1 MAARELTD
9 DLIALTA
16 NIDVQVVQGN
26 KTVEI
31 RNAGVHKGL
40 ASQNWLVK
48 NPCDFILAIG
58 DDLTDEDM
66 FTVLPGRAYSI
77 RVGNRPTR
85 ARFHLRGPED
95 VLQLL
100 ESLIDGEH
108 IENFAARPSAWALRD
123 SRP

>member
-16 NIDVQVVQGN
+16 NIDVQIVQGN
-26 KTVEI
+26 KTVEV

-40 ASQNWLVK
+40 ASQIWLLK
-48 NPCDFILAIG
+48 NAFDFILAIG

-66 FTVLPGRAYSI
+66 FTMLPGRAYSI

-85 ARFHLRGPED
+85 ARFHVRGPDD
-95 VLQLL
+95 VSQLL
-100 ESLIDGEH
+100 ETLLDGEY
-108 IENFAARPSAWALRD
+108 IEKFSAQASSWPLHDTRP
-123 SRP
+123 